1 MISDFSAGGI
11 CLCYCDVERDCPH
24 TDGDEPAGDWVTSH
38 DSVHHV
44 LVNQKSNAMLLFIL
58 FFTEE
63 NLVSFLCCCFT
74 KVLQSHFTESKDVS
88 SVPVCSCVSSWSFT
102 AALSITICLKAVP
115 FNITIV
121 IVQAYAPRSDHDDN
135 EIEESY
141 DQLQNIIDQIPK
153 KDILVVQGAWNGK
166 WARMLVETG
175 NACVDPSAMTTQMG
189 KDSDFWSLPPSVQ
202 QKERT
207 EKENI

>member
-74 KVLQSHFTESKDVS
+74 KVLPSHFTKSKDVP
-88 SVPVCSCVSSWSFT
+88 SVPVHFVC
-102 AALSITICLKAVP
+102 
-115 FNITIV
+115 
-121 IVQAYAPRSDHDDN
+121 
-135 EIEESY
+135 
-141 DQLQNIIDQIPK
+141 
-153 KDILVVQGAWNGK
+153 
-166 WARMLVETG
+166 
-175 NACVDPSAMTTQMG
+175 
-189 KDSDFWSLPPSVQ
+189 
-202 QKERT
+202 
-207 EKENI
+207 